1 MENIEKDISLY
12 KIKLKISD
20 VQEQDTIVVIGIIV
34 GNIIKYKLKEF
45 GLDIF
50 NGKNLIDQVELINK
64 IILKHFHD

>member
-20 VQEQDTIVVIGIIV
+20 AQEQDTIVVIGIIV

>member
-12 KIKLKISD
+12 KIKLKILD